1 MEVSQTAARQVFAC
15 ALEAS
20 CSEPDAKNA
29 FGNTPDER
37 KQRVA
42 ELLQHEEYSSQLM
55 RRSSFELAIIDKF
68 DALVTKKRMLDTRR
82 YGDISE
88 LMVLLQHVGATALKL
103 DVTHTRSII
112 SSCHP

>member
-1 MEVSQTAARQVFAC
+1 MDVSQTAARQVFAC

-29 FGNTPDER
+29 FGDTPEER

-55 RRSSFELAIIDKF
+55 QRSSCELAIMDKF
-68 DALVTKKRMLDTRR
+68 EALVTKKILLDTRR

-88 LMVLLQHVGATALKL
+88 IMALLKHVGAMA
-103 DVTHTRSII
+103 
-112 SSCHP
+112 